1 MHETLNPEVL
11 GYIDDKI
18 LIDEKNICYK
28 GWCFH
33 KILHILPL
41 RIIID
46 DSINN
51 LETFDKSSVGDFYK
65 NKNILHC
72 GWSLLIPI
80 DKQCILEMNI
90 NGYWVPIFNFDTIN
104 TSTKKQIP
112 SFVVIDNFYNNPDE
126 VRNFALKQNFQENI
140 KYHKGKRICNPLFR
154 FSGLKERFEQ
164 ILDCKIKN
172 WEKYGT
178 NGCFQYCVAEDKS
191 VYHVDTQEYA
201 AIIYLTPNAPVQ
213 SGTQF
218 FRSKNTK
225 KMTTDLSDYQ
235 TVFKNGFYDST
246 EFEQVDVVGNIY
258 NRLIMF
264 NAQFIHA
271 APVYFGSTR
280 ENSRLFQ
287 LFFFDIDK

>member
-126 VRNFALKQNFQENI
+126 VRNFALKQNFQENL
-140 KYHKGKRICNPLFR
+140 KYHKGKRICNPL
-154 FSGLKERFEQ
+154 
-164 ILDCKIKN
+164 
-172 WEKYGT
+172 Y
-178 NGCFQYCVAEDKS
+178 
-191 VYHVDTQEYA
+191 
-201 AIIYLTPNAPVQ
+201 
-213 SGTQF
+213 
-218 FRSKNTK
+218 
-225 KMTTDLSDYQ
+225 
-235 TVFKNGFYDST
+235 
-246 EFEQVDVVGNIY
+246 
-258 NRLIMF
+258 IM
-264 NAQFIHA
+264 
-271 APVYFGSTR
+271 
-280 ENSRLFQ
+280 
-287 LFFFDIDK
+287 